1 MPLSVSKLEKPF
13 VETDS
18 VTWNQVLRSLST
30 LGLVCE
36 RFCSEKS
43 GGEVGAGALTL
54 DTWTVR
60 GSSGDGH
67 RFLGCN
73 WTELGLGW
81 AGDAGQT
88 GWMDGMYA
96 LDHEQRQR
104 QQACQ

>member
-1 MPLSVSKLEKPF
+1 MSKLEKPF

-30 LGLVCE
+30 LGWSVSVSAV
-36 RFCSEKS
+36 RS

-54 DTWTVR
+54 DTWTVG

-67 RFLGCN
+67 RLLGCN

-81 AGDAGQT
+81 AGDAGQAGLMD
-88 GWMDGMYA
+88 GWM
-96 LDHEQRQR
+96 H
-104 QQACQ
+104 